1 MREELY
7 NADTKRD
14 GGNDGQVQIPKDYYK
29 PYFAVTE
36 PMFIKPREFEIW
48 ERFPGNEWV
57 AVKKEMTEKG

>member
-1 MREELY
+1 
-7 NADTKRD
+7 
-14 GGNDGQVQIPKDYYK
+14 VQIPKEYYK

-57 AVKKEMTEKG
+57 AVKKEMTEKPSFK